1 MIDAPIAAAGL
12 RNSGPI
18 LGVLCYELAACRSLL
33 EIGSGTG
40 QHAVEFAASLPDLTW
55 QTSDLGETHD
65 GIRAHIESAAITN
78 VMAPLLLDVRS
89 ANLPGAAYDAV
100 FTCNTAHIMSF
111 AAVENMIR
119 LVGTTLQINGV
130 FACYGPFKQGGDFS
144 TESNAN
150 FDQWLRR
157 RDPESGIRN
166 LEDLDTLATDAGM
179 QRRRVYAMPANN
191 LLVVWRKLR

>member
-1 MIDAPIAAAGL
+1 
-12 RNSGPI
+12 
-18 LGVLCYELAACRSLL
+18 
-33 EIGSGTG
+33 
-40 QHAVEFAASLPDLTW
+40 
-55 QTSDLGETHD
+55 
-65 GIRAHIESAAITN
+65 
-78 VMAPLLLDVRS
+78 
-89 ANLPGAAYDAV
+89 
-100 FTCNTAHIMSF
+100 
-111 AAVENMIR
+111 MIR
-119 LVGTTLQINGV
+119 LVTTTLQVNGV
-130 FACYGPFKQGGDFS
+130 FACYGPFKQGGNFS

>member
-1 MIDAPIAAAGL
+1 VIDAPIAPSGL

-18 LGVLCYELAACRSLL
+18 LGVLRHEFADSAAVL

-40 QHAVEFAASLPDLTW
+40 QHAVEFAANLPDLTW
-55 QTSDLGETHD
+55 QTSDLDETHD

-78 VMAPLLLDVRS
+78 VMAPILLDVRS
-89 ANLPGAAYDAV
+89 ANLPAAAYDAV

-119 LVGTTLQINGV
+119 LVGTTLRINGV

-166 LEDLDTLATDAGM
+166 LEDLDTLAMHAGL
-179 QRRRVYAMPANN
+179 QQCRVYAMPANN
-191 LLVVWRKLR
+191 LLVVWQKLR